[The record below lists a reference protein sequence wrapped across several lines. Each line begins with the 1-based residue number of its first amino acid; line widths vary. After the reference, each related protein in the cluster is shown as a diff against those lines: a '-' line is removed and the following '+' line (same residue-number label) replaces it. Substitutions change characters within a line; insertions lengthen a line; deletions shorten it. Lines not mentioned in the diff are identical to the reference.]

1 MPIMQLRTN
10 DDANNLERLDYGATD
25 TGTTSVAQGFD
36 LWNDRSVH
44 VTGEL
49 LGTGDG
55 TKTSFA
61 AAFKPFVNDTNAV
74 VSVKADG
81 ATATGYTVDHTNGI
95 ISFTSPPAS
104 GVVITIDYY
113 YSVGSTD
120 ANNVVLTVEQS
131 AGFAGDGSTHK
142 FTLPTRCLTALKLLV
157 AGVESSSYELQDN
170 GDSLYITDAP
180 AVNTAIQ
187 FYYIDTVCQNGY
199 YEARSSGILNPLSQS
214 GITDDAE
221 SAYYK
226 LGGLLSLTSKLIGT
240 GDGSTLSFATGTPL
254 IKSITKV
261 TVSGVEITDYSV
273 NNVTGVITF
282 GIAPASAAEV
292 RVSYTYERGHKI
304 GAIPQWCGR
313 KCFLRCTLPY
323 DAPNSVLS
331 TRMRVITQ

>member
-1 MPIMQLRTN
+1 MRTN
-10 DDANNLERLDYGATD
+10 DDASNLERVDYGPVD
-25 TGTTSVAQGFD
+25 TGTTSLAQGFN
-36 LWNDRSVH
+36 LWNDKSVH

-55 TKTSFA
+55 TKTTFA

-74 VSVKADG
+74 ISVKVDG
-81 ATATGYTVDHTNGI
+81 TAATGYTIDHANGI
-95 ISFTSPPAS
+95 VSFTTPPAAS
-104 GVVITIDYY
+104 VVVTIDYY
-113 YSVGSTD
+113 YSVGSSD

-131 AGFAGDGSTHK
+131 IGFAGDGSTHK
-142 FTLPTRCLTALKLLV
+142 YTLPTRCLTPLKLLV
-157 AGVESSSYELQDN
+157 AGVESSGFELQDN

-180 AVNTAIQ
+180 VANAAIQ

-240 GDGSTLSFATGTPL
+240 GDGSTLVFDTGTPL
-254 IKSITKV
+254 IKTVSKM
-261 TVSGVEITDYSV
+261 TVSGVEVADYSI

-282 GIAPASAAEV
+282 GTAPASAAEV
-292 RVSYTYERGHKI
+292 RATYTYERGHKI

-323 DAPNSVLS
+323 DAPNSVLA
-331 TRMRVITQ
+331 THMRVITQ